1 MPLSDLVGLVF
12 VMVIASPLRMLP
24 PTNSLPPLRC
34 PWPEGR
40 AGTNLGELGADGD
53 CGGLKNIVSGP
64 GVGGKAAPGLN
75 EKDGRA
81 GDRSAGFSFS
91 ASRIEVAL

>member
-1 MPLSDLVGLVF
+1 MPLSDLVGLMF

-40 AGTNLGELGADGD
+40 AGTNRGEFGADGD
-53 CGGLKNIVSGP
+53 CGGLKNILSGA
-64 GVGGKAAPGLN
+64 GVGVKEAPGLN

-81 GDRSAGFSFS
+81 GDRKAGFSSSIFI
-91 ASRIEVAL
+91 IEAAP